1 MVKTVGLFF
10 ICFLTTL
17 PALRPKAVTLSAPA
31 QIYFR
36 HFVEVFTPLV
46 VSNEKRGSSAKNF
59 HWSAKNRDCAGLVRY
74 VFREALSK
82 QTPAFLNQYPEL
94 NRVAPPQD
102 WEEFNHA
109 LETWQMKNNT
119 AAELVRHAR
128 FIGKTVSREKVET
141 GDLLYFESTRL
152 KIRHVMLV
160 VRTHSEVFL
169 VYHTGDKRDE
179 LRIRTVADIL
189 KNNDAYWHPLREN
202 PVFKGV
208 LRPEFLN

>member
-1 MVKTVGLFF
+1 MGLFF
-10 ICFLTTL
+10 VFLLT
-17 PALRPKAVTLSAPA
+17 ALTADAPKAVKLSAPA

-46 VSNEKRGSSAKNF
+46 IANEKKGRSTKNF
-59 HWSAKNRDCAGLVRY
+59 RWSAKNRDCAGLVRY

-82 QTPAFLNQYPEL
+82 PTPAFLNQYAEL

-102 WEEFNHA
+102 WKELSHA
-109 LETWQMKNNT
+109 LVTWQIKNNT
-119 AAELVRHAR
+119 AAELVQHAR
-128 FIGKTVSREKVET
+128 FIGKTVSRETVET
-141 GDLLYFESTRL
+141 GDLLYFESARL

-160 VRTHSEVFL
+160 VRTQREVFL

-189 KNNDAYWHPLREN
+189 KNNDAPWHPLREN